1 MFHSD
6 IYQYKISSLNQL
18 GSLACVITIHVRIR
32 FLVIR
37 SQCMPI
43 NYIIYIIYFNLY
55 RLEQFAYGTTC
66 IQHAYMVAYIY
77 EVYILRVLIGVFLN
91 NVLITQ

>member
-18 GSLACVITIHVRIR
+18 GSLACVITIQVGMR

-77 EVYILRVLIGVFLN
+77 I
-91 NVLITQ
+91 